1 MFDISE
7 YQRSAKEKLV
17 FAQLVVF
24 ADRLVDKDKNVFTT
38 EKLLRDR
45 GLPIF
50 VFEQNDMEQLLK
62 EEGNDV

>member
-1 MFDISE
+1 VFDISE